1 MPRRYIRALAIILLF
16 SIGAPQFS
24 WSANP
29 LVRVPAPALQSA
41 PVAISIVSVAGVP
54 LLLTAAQIGKLPAV
68 VANIRLETDHGP
80 MQASF
85 AGPLL
90 WTVLN
95 QAPAIT
101 LSNPKDAAREVVLI
115 TGADGYTAVLA
126 LAEIAPMFEGK
137 GVLLATQIDGKPLL
151 PGHFRIIVPGDQRAG
166 RSVRDV
172 VRIAVLP
179 VGATG
184 H

>member
-1 MPRRYIRALAIILLF
+1 LAVIALF

-29 LVRVPAPALQSA
+29 PVHGPAPALQSA
-41 PVAISIVSVAGVP
+41 PLAISIVSISGVP
-54 LLLTAAQIGKLPAV
+54 LLLTAAQIGKLPTV
-68 VANIRLETDHGP
+68 VANIRLGTEHGP

-90 WTVLN
+90 WTVLK
-95 QAPAIT
+95 QAPAIS
-101 LSNPKDAAREVVLI
+101 LSNPTDAAREVVLI

-126 LAEIAPMFEGK
+126 LAEIAPLFEGK
-137 GVLLATQIDGKPLL
+137 KVLLATQINGKPLL
-151 PGHFRIIVPGDQRAG
+151 PGHLRIIVPGDQRAG

-172 VRIAVLP
+172 ARIAVLP
-179 VGATG
+179 VGATE